1 MNPNFW
7 SFAADFTELHTYRD
21 TSILPQ
27 ICIPDLKK
35 AALAKMN
42 GTLLHAPTL
51 SLFLR

>member
-1 MNPNFW
+1 MHTRPN
-7 SFAADFTELHTYRD
+7 LMK
-21 TSILPQ
+21 Q
-27 ICIPDLKK
+27 